1 MTNQQNQQ
9 IDILYDK
16 ECPMCR
22 GFACAIDNHDNIHIV
37 DARKESTLLKEA
49 EQRGFNVDDGSL
61 AYYKGE
67 FFYGYQA
74 MHLIANHTPKKGF
87 VGLMNRIFF
96 KQKWIARISYPMF
109 VGMRKMLL
117 IMLGKPL
124 INAPSKNTEIQKNVT
139 EVYYNSACPV
149 CKAGIN
155 HQMEKMDNC
164 NIRWSDV
171 HTSNDY
177 QEALNS
183 ELDFIRQRLH
193 IKNEA
198 GEIKVGIDA
207 FIAIW
212 ATSPGEAWKA
222 KLLNLP
228 IVHWLAAKSYNG
240 FAWALYHIN
249 KLLKHF

>member
-1 MTNQQNQQ
+1 
-9 IDILYDK
+9 
-16 ECPMCR
+16 MCR
-22 GFACAIDNHDNIHIV
+22 GFACALDNHDNIHIV

-49 EQRGFNVDDGSL
+49 EQQGFNIDDGSL

-74 MHLIANHTPKKGF
+74 MHLIANCKNFLSNVCRH
-87 VGLMNRIFF
+87 V
-96 KQKWIARISYPMF
+96 ARISYPMF
-109 VGMRKMLL
+109 VGMRKTLLL
-117 IMLGKPL
+117 ILGKPL
-124 INAPSKNTEIQKNVT
+124 INASSQNTGTRYNVT

-149 CKAGIN
+149 CNTGIN
-155 HQMEKMDNC
+155 QQKRKMDNC
-164 NIRWSDV
+164 DISWSDV

-177 QEALNS
+177 QNALNS

-240 FAWALYHIN
+240 FAWVLYHIN
-249 KLLKHF
+249 KLLRNF